1 MRRHL
6 NTLYVTS
13 DGAWINKDGENI
25 VVAVDGAERGRVP
38 MHGIGAIV
46 AFGRVAISA
55 PLMSAAAAAG
65 ITMTHLTD
73 TGRFLARI
81 EGPVSGNVLL
91 RRTQYR
97 WADDPVRRAAIIKSI
112 VAGKVLN
119 QRAVLSRAL
128 RDHSATMSEADA
140 KAVSAAVDRL
150 TNIVRRLEK
159 PLDAE
164 QLRGAEG
171 EAGLT
176 YFGVLDHLVL
186 GEKPLFAFS
195 GRSRRPP
202 LDAINA
208 LLSFIYVLLTSDV
221 RGALESVGL
230 DPAVGYLHADRPGR
244 ASLALDLMEE
254 FRPFFADRLALSLI
268 NRRQLGANDFRRLEN
283 GATLLTDDGRKTVL
297 TAYQERK
304 RDEFQHAFLDEKM
317 TLGLSWF
324 AQAQL
329 LARHLRG
336 DIDAYPPILWK

>member
-25 VVAVDGAERGRVP
+25 VVSVDGAERGRMP
-38 MHGIGAIV
+38 MHCIGAII

-65 ITMTHLTD
+65 ITMTHMTEG
-73 TGRFLARI
+73 GRFLARI
-81 EGPVSGNVLL
+81 DGPVSGNVLL

-97 WADDPVRRAAIIKSI
+97 WADDPVRRATIIKSI

-128 RDHSATMSEADA
+128 RDHGSTMVGADTA
-140 KAVSAAVDRL
+140 AITAAVDRL

-159 PLDAE
+159 TLDDD

-176 YFGVLDHLVL
+176 YFSVLDHLVR
-186 GEKPLFAFS
+186 GEKPLFAFT

-208 LLSFIYVLLTSDV
+208 LLSFVYVLLTSDV

-230 DPAVGYLHADRPGR
+230 DPAVGYLHTDRPGR

-254 FRPFFADRLALSLI
+254 FRPFFADRLVLSLI
-268 NRRQLGANDFRRLEN
+268 NRRQLGVKDFRRLEN

-317 TLGLSWF
+317 TLGLAWF

-336 DIDAYPPILWK
+336 DLDAYPPILWK